1 MRYATAE
8 AHRGRI
14 DAKQEKQEMPRLALT
29 EVAAAVLL
37 VIASGAPAWAG
48 YGAIAYGQDDGK
60 IGASWNQPTQSRA
73 FEEALRQCAS
83 RDCRVHAVQPRGCG
97 ALALSDRDKAW
108 GGADRVTLAAAKR
121 AAVQHCQTHT
131 AAGIC
136 TVRVFGCNK

>member
-8 AHRGRI
+8 DRRGRI
-14 DAKQEKQEMPRLALT
+14 AAKEDKQEMPRLSLA

-37 VIASGAPAWAG
+37 MVASAAPAWAG
-48 YGAIAYGQDDGK
+48 YGAIAYGQYDGK
-60 IGASWNQPTQSRA
+60 IGASWNQKTQSRA

-83 RDCRVHAVQPRGCG
+83 RDCRVHAVLPRGCG
-97 ALALSDRDKAW
+97 ALALSDRGKAW

-121 AAVQHCQTHT
+121 AAVLHCRAHT
-131 AAGIC
+131 AAGTC